1 MKKILLMVLLS
12 VASAAQANPIV
23 KWYYTDWIID
33 NSTVCYNYTKNTVEW
48 RECRR
53 YASLYF
59 REQCGVYSRSSDL
72 NRRKMFC
79 TAASSY
85 SPL

>member
-1 MKKILLMVLLS
+1 MRYFLLLVVFFS
-12 VASAAQANPIV
+12 SAVFAQPIV
-23 KWYYTDWIID
+23 KWYYTNWRID
-33 NSTVCYNYTKNTVEW
+33 NATVCYNYTKNSVEW

-59 REQCGVYSRSSDL
+59 REQCGVYSRSSDV
-72 NRRKMFC
+72 NRRQMFC
-79 TAASSY
+79 SAASSY

>member
-1 MKKILLMVLLS
+1 MRLLMLSLLFS
-12 VASAAQANPIV
+12 SSAFAGTPVV

-33 NSTVCYNYTKNTVEW
+33 NSSVCYNYTKNTVDW

-72 NRRKMFC
+72 DRRKMFC